1 MMQKTRF
8 YIGSNNSS
16 GLLET
21 EKIETIIS
29 KYFDGF
35 TEIETAGFWKGLKEK
50 TLIVEVISEKTGSE
64 LVKIAKELKIALVQ
78 DSILLETVESNSVFI
93 N

>member
-1 MMQKTRF
+1 MKKSRF
-8 YIGSNNSS
+8 YVGSNNET
-16 GLLET
+16 GKLEA
-21 EKIETIIS
+21 EKIESIVS

-50 TLIVEVISEKTGSE
+50 TLIIEVISEKSDSE
-64 LVKIAKELKIALVQ
+64 LVKIAKELKISLNQ
-78 DSILLETVESNSVFI
+78 ESILLETVESNSAFV